1 MTYLDEA
8 SPVGERSGAA
18 SRFELPSGP
27 CAPGSSAGG
36 RPLAGCCKWIG
47 TFLLAALLAAPGL
60 MNGAQS
66 GKGKKGDAESAIAEQ
81 RRAEAIQKV
90 CSALGVGPGDA
101 IADIGCGGGADT
113 VTFASVVGPS
123 GKVYAE
129 EIVPGVLTNMI
140 KKVRALNLEQ
150 VVPILGQS
158 TNPCLPAEAL
168 DLEYMHSVFHHFA
181 YPREMLRQLWLG
193 LKPGGLLVIIDR
205 EKGPLKLWVEDETR
219 EKKHTWTGETAVV
232 RLARESG
239 FLFET
244 ALENLWHEKEP
255 FVLVFRKPAKPMAAL
270 LDPDPALPLRAGRVV
285 KALALSKQRPG
296 SVVFFGLD
304 QSRSLLPALQKGL
317 GRGAAIYDVVL
328 EEWATTTNEVP
339 TTPGGVEA
347 QVLRTSRGQL
357 PASAD
362 QLTFGAVVLADA
374 YHRLWEPA
382 KLLNQLRER
391 LPQDG
396 WVAVLDRKGPAGE
409 ARRMAGHHR
418 RIDPALVREDFAQ
431 AGFELVGELKP
442 PAPDRFLLRFRVRGG

>member
-8 SPVGERSGAA
+8 SLIGERSGDEN
-18 SRFELPSGP
+18 RIDLPSEP
-27 CAPGSSAGG
+27 CAPGRSAGC
-36 RPLAGCCKWIG
+36 RPLAGRCRWIVAV
-47 TFLLAALLAAPGL
+47 LLAALLAAPGPVI
-60 MNGAQS
+60 GAQA
-66 GKGKKGDAESAIAEQ
+66 GKGKKGGADAAKAEQ
-81 RRAEAIQKV
+81 RRAEALKEV
-90 CSALGVGPGDA
+90 CSALGIGPGDA
-101 IADIGCGGGADT
+101 VADIGCGGGADT

-158 TNPCLPAEAL
+158 TNPCLPEEAL

-181 YPREMLRQLWLG
+181 YPREMLRHLWLG

-205 EKGPLKLWVEDETR
+205 EKGPLKLWVDDETR

-244 ALENLWHEKEP
+244 ALENLWQEKEP
-255 FVLVFRKPAKPMAAL
+255 FVLVFRKPTKPMPVL
-270 LDPDPALPLRAGRVV
+270 SDPDPALPFRAGTVV

-296 SVVFFGLD
+296 SLAFFGLD
-304 QSRSLLPALQKGL
+304 QSRSLLPAMQRRLS
-317 GRGAAIYDVVL
+317 RGAAIYDIVL

-339 TTPGGVEA
+339 TTPGGVKT

-357 PASAD
+357 PPSAD
-362 QLTFGAVVLADA
+362 PLTFGAVVFADA
-374 YHRLWEPA
+374 YHRLWEPP